1 MFNTEEQKNK
11 KAWLLTA
18 TLDNWK
24 ISEKKGVFGCHGN
37 RRFFKEIKKGDNF
50 IAFVPKIGF
59 IGRGIITGE
68 YFNSKI
74 KLWSDKNY
82 NHRFQIS
89 TPIFN
94 DDKVLPAASVVDDL
108 SFVTNKNK
116 WVVFFK
122 SGIREIPLVDFN
134 LISERLT
141 RSASVLSEIN
151 ENVQKGITTT
161 EIGSELHNR
170 VAKLFENLGFTIL
183 ESNYFTAGPDITVVD
198 PEDLNK
204 GKIII
209 QCKNSKD
216 EESTFRHL
224 DKHLNEY
231 SGRIKT
237 TNSMTAIIVV
247 SGQSLPKKIPGEKQE
262 LNIEEVLK
270 KYGVA
275 LWTDETLEYYEE
287 LIDKISRFAR
297 YQVLSDLGLK
307 SIFDEDIEVDAIK
320 IIQNG
325 YTMYAAP
332 INPNWLLKTVSV
344 VRRIR
349 AADRPKGYQR
359 LLDKNRIINSDKPAS
374 ISNYI
379 DSNSNW
385 LFPNAIVLASSRNFD
400 ITQKSSRLHFQS
412 SYGQFWVIDGQH
424 RLFAFANAEARKKD
438 NKLFCVIIDAKSL
451 GNEQEAE
458 RELAQVFVTL
468 NGRGKRV
475 PKALLYELYQLL
487 GSDDNPQ
494 LEIILTLANDE
505 FFSDCIRGYSD
516 RGGSINLVS
525 FADAKGTDL
534 IYKHFKN
541 KYENKSREY
550 IVTKTAEYILDSFKQ
565 IADMFPVEWDDAD
578 NYFLKTDRG
587 IRGMLVLL
595 DKIISKRGIN
605 QNEVY
610 TIIQALKDEE
620 FDFSSDTAKGLYLGA
635 GGPDKLAEVFSKHIT
650 RKLKEFEPTFFRTAI
665 DEIRVER
672 GQIGED
678 KISEWVGI
686 LEGDVRCH
694 MVYIDKTT
702 LKYLGYLNIEKVK
715 KFRMFFSKCEVG
727 HEREVRKGLQELEK
741 KGLNIILTEENKK
754 TVHGGS
760 IFHERFIGD
769 DKHGFTTDA
778 DLKDNSQKNTIMLLH
793 LYKWHKPAE
802 LDSFDRY
809 WDAAETNKEVE
820 FGYNWGSSEE

>member
-1 MFNTEEQKNK
+1 MSPQEEQQNK

-18 TLDNWK
+18 TLNNWK
-24 ISEKKGVFGCHGN
+24 IAEEKGVFGCHGN
-37 RRFFKEIKKGDNF
+37 RSFLKEIKKGDYF
-50 IAFVPKIGF
+50 IAFVPKVGF
-59 IGRGIITGE
+59 IGQGTITGE

-89 TPIFN
+89 TSFIS
-94 DDKVLPAASVVDDL
+94 DKVLPAASVVDDL
-108 SFVTNKNK
+108 TFVKNKNK
-116 WVVFFK
+116 WGVFFR
-122 SGIREIPLVDFN
+122 SGIRKIPLDDYS
-134 LISERLT
+134 LIIKKLG
-141 RSASVLSEIN
+141 RSTSVLSEIN
-151 ENVQKGITTT
+151 ENIQKGLTTT

-183 ESNYFTAGPDITVVD
+183 DSNYSTAGPDITVVD
-198 PEDLNK
+198 PEDLSK
-204 GKIII
+204 GRIII
-209 QCKNSKD
+209 QCKNSKND
-216 EESTFRHL
+216 ESTFRNL

-231 SGRIKT
+231 SGRLKT
-237 TNSMTAIIVV
+237 NNAKTAIIVV
-247 SGQSLPKKIPGEKQE
+247 GNQNLPKKIPGEKEE
-262 LNIEEVLK
+262 LDTEEVLRR
-270 KYGVA
+270 YGVA
-275 LWTDETLEYYEE
+275 VWTNETLDYYEE
-287 LIDKISRFAR
+287 LIEKISRFAR
-297 YQVLSDLGLK
+297 YQVLSDLGMK
-307 SIFDEDIEVDAIK
+307 SNFDKEIEVDSIK

-325 YTMYAAP
+325 YTMYAASISP
-332 INPNWLLKTVSV
+332 DWLLKTVSV

-349 AADRPKGYQR
+349 AADGPKGYQR
-359 LLDKNRIINSDKPAS
+359 LLEKNRIANSDNPSS

-385 LFPNAIVLASSRNFD
+385 LFPNAIVLASSLSFD
-400 ITQKSSRLHFQS
+400 LVQNSAKLRLKS

-458 RELAQVFVTL
+458 RELAQIFVTL

-505 FFSDCIRGYSD
+505 FFTDCIRGYSD

-534 IYKHFKN
+534 IYKHFEN
-541 KYENKSREY
+541 KYENKSRDY
-550 IVTKTAEYILDSFKQ
+550 FITKSAEYILNSFKQ
-565 IADMFPVEWDDAD
+565 IAEIFPTEWEDAD

-587 IRGMLVLL
+587 IRGMLILL
-595 DKIISKRGIN
+595 DKIISKHGTD

-610 TIIQALKDEE
+610 KVIQVLKEQN
-620 FDFSSDTAKGLYLGA
+620 FDFSSSTAKGLYLGA
-635 GGPDKLAEVFSKHIT
+635 GGPDKLAEAFSKHIT
-650 RKLKEFEPTFFRTAI
+650 RKLKDFEPVFLRTAI
-665 DEIRVER
+665 DQASVER

-678 KISEWVGI
+678 KIKEWIGI

-694 MVYIDKTT
+694 MMYIDKTT
-702 LKYLGYLNIEKVK
+702 IKYLSYLNIEKVK
-715 KFRMFFSKCEVG
+715 KFRMFFSRCEVG
-727 HEREVRKGLQELEK
+727 HEKEVRKGLQELEK

-760 IFHERFIGD
+760 ILHERFIGD

-793 LYKWHKPAE
+793 LYKWHEPAE
-802 LDSFDRY
+802 LDNFDRY

-820 FGYNWGSSEE
+820 FGYNWGNFDE